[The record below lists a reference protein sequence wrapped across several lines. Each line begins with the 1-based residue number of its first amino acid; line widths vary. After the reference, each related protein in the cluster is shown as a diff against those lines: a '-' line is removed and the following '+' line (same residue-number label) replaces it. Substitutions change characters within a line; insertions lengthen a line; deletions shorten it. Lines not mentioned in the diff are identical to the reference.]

1 MEITMS
7 AHAHSFPPPADGVGQ
22 PDQDIPDGVVDGP
35 FTRVVARFADG
46 SAPVGASPGTTA
58 PSDEI
63 LAIVAHELCNPLTP
77 LQFAARALRLASV
90 KRPEVSNMIDV
101 IDRQIAQIAR
111 LAEDLTDATRVSRG
125 ELRLRKARVVLADVL
140 SDFLDA
146 AAVAA
151 ASRGQTFTVQI
162 PDRMLRLEGDP
173 MRLGQAVNNMVR
185 NAVKYTPAGGAIEV
199 SAIAEGRDLVVSVKD
214 SGLGISAA
222 LLPHIFDLF
231 AQSSRTLAAS
241 AGGLGIGLAVV
252 KAVAEAHGGTV
263 TAASGGPG
271 KGSEFTLRLPV
282 VVVEQCVC

>member
-1 MEITMS
+1 MS

-46 SAPVGASPGTTA
+46 SEPVGASPGTTA

-146 AAVAA
+146 AAVA
-151 ASRGQTFTVQI
+151 
-162 PDRMLRLEGDP
+162 
-173 MRLGQAVNNMVR
+173 
-185 NAVKYTPAGGAIEV
+185 GGA
-199 SAIAEGRDLVVSVKD
+199 GRPPKTRENTEKRGGGGGGPKRPPPGGVC
-214 SGLGISAA
+214 GFFYCRGFLGFWCCFFSFWGPRGGPPRAA
-222 LLPHIFDLF
+222 RHSPFRFLTGCCVWR
-231 AQSSRTLAAS
+231 ATRC
-241 AGGLGIGLAVV
+241 
-252 KAVAEAHGGTV
+252 
-263 TAASGGPG
+263 ASG
-271 KGSEFTLRLPV
+271 RLSTTWCATP
-282 VVVEQCVC
+282 